1 MAEKQQRM
9 SDEEL
14 VAIRQ
19 RVQQDNGRSESERQ
33 LREDALAL
41 LTEVDRLRA
50 VHDRL
55 RQLPGGVV
63 TGKDKDEGTERATL
77 LEFVDRVV
85 RDGWN
90 ERQDSNGAVWC
101 NGCGV
106 RLYTVHDN
114 FASTHRSGC
123 PMLKVIRLVAVAR
136 QTHAGEQGR

>member
-1 MAEKQQRM
+1 MADTPKRM

-19 RVQQDNGRSESERQ
+19 RVQRYDGRSARQ
-33 LREDALAL
+33 LCEDALAL

-55 RQLPGGVV
+55 TQLPGVV
-63 TGKDKDEGTERATL
+63 VRGKGKDTERATL
-77 LEFVDRVV
+77 LEFVERVL

-90 ERQDSNGAVWC
+90 ERQDSAGVVWC
-101 NGCGV
+101 KGCGV
-106 RLYTVHDN
+106 QLYALNDN

-123 PMLKVIRLVAVAR
+123 PVLKVIAHVAVAR
-136 QTHAGEQGR
+136 QTSAGEQGQ

>member
-1 MAEKQQRM
+1 MADTHQRM

-14 VAIRQ
+14 AAIRL
-19 RVQQDNGRSESERQ
+19 RVQHYDGRSAKQ

-55 RQLPGGVV
+55 MHLSGVV
-63 TGKDKDEGTERATL
+63 VKGKDKDTQRATL
-77 LEFVDRVV
+77 LEFVDRVM

-90 ERQDSNGAVWC
+90 ERQDSNGDVWC

-106 RLYTVHDN
+106 QLNALHDN

-123 PMLKVIRLVAVAR
+123 PVLKVIAIVAAAR
-136 QTHAGEQGR
+136 QTSAGEQEQ

>member
-9 SDEEL
+9 NDEEL
-14 VAIRQ
+14 GAIRQ
-19 RVQQDNGRSESERQ
+19 RVQRYAGRSERQ

-55 RQLPGGVV
+55 THLPGGVV
-63 TGKDKDEGTERATL
+63 KGKGKDTERAAL
-77 LEFVDRVV
+77 LEFVERVM
-85 RDGWN
+85 RDGWH

-101 NGCGV
+101 KGCGV
-106 RLYTVHDN
+106 QLYALHDN

-123 PMLKVIRLVAVAR
+123 PVLKVVAHVAVAR
-136 QTHAGEQGR
+136 QTTAGEQGQ